1 MKMQNDNNR
10 KCEAVKMK
18 KCEDEKIRRC
28 ADVKMFE
35 DVQSKPPLLEEPFAQ
50 TLPGIK
56 KKGFKKKK
64 TRLYPLQN
72 HDIKCFIGKV
82 DPCHFYTGK
91 GTDYVWIVE
100 WKLRSMTDEV

>member
-1 MKMQNDNNR
+1 MLGGEDDKVKKVKKVKNRRCEEKNVWKLENMKMQNDNNR

-56 KKGFKKKK
+56 KG
-64 TRLYPLQN
+64 
-72 HDIKCFIGKV
+72 I
-82 DPCHFYTGK
+82 
-91 GTDYVWIVE
+91 
-100 WKLRSMTDEV
+100 